1 MALTAKQRSDL
12 HAGIRDYLLLLSRGP
27 AFLHLGG
34 GAARRGGQLAFPPRN
49 QLTAAAAMAERQSLR
64 SVGRR
69 RGWWGWGGTG
79 KSPADG
85 ASNVAIVPLMM
96 VASAPCAYDQK
107 ADGEEDDINVE
118 NESGN
123 RDGWDTGAR
132 KGGKSPAD
140 GALDDGIVPLMVASA
155 PCTYDRETDSEDDIE
170 AKDESGNCDGPW
182 PEDRKPLS
190 QAETNEGK
198 RPFCHSGSTKDGTG
212 DGGREK
218 KKSRGNDG
226 APTNDHTVMVAVTA
240 SPRCAY
246 DKKTDDGDSNE
257 TDDESGNRNLAR
269 HCKACESHPGVESQ
283 EDERRRKIN
292 EIHEVISALVAR
304 RVAKN
309 MGSMGRQE
317 AAHRRKIGE
326 IQRVA
331 GNTGRNVTCPGNNEK
346 DTEERRRLV
355 VRIAHCAESFLDKV
369 VELTETILLSRAQSK
384 PYRLYKGCGVFV
396 LIEAIDVA
404 YGLQCYKKYHHSTY
418 TYISSIEHVYI
429 CKWEYKQLNS
439 RMMGNGGGEAKEGG
453 YIR

>member
-1 MALTAKQRSDL
+1 MNLEIATD
-12 HAGIRDYLLLLSRGP
+12 
-27 AFLHLGG
+27 
-34 GAARRGGQLAFPPRN
+34 PP
-49 QLTAAAAMAERQSLR
+49 E
-64 SVGRR
+64 G
-69 RGWWGWGGTG
+69 
-79 KSPADG
+79 
-85 ASNVAIVPLMM
+85 
-96 VASAPCAYDQK
+96 
-107 ADGEEDDINVE
+107 
-118 NESGN
+118 
-123 RDGWDTGAR
+123 
-132 KGGKSPAD
+132 
-140 GALDDGIVPLMVASA
+140 
-155 PCTYDRETDSEDDIE
+155 
-170 AKDESGNCDGPW
+170 
-182 PEDRKPLS
+182 RKPWS

-198 RPFCHSGSTKDGTG
+198 RPFGHSGSTKDGTG
-212 DGGREK
+212 NGGREK

-226 APTNDHTVMVAVTA
+226 APTNDDTVMVAVAA
-240 SPRCAY
+240 SPPSAY
-246 DKKTDDGDSNE
+246 DKKTDDGDTNE
-257 TDDESGNRNLAR
+257 TEDKSGNRNLLAR
-269 HCKACESHPGVESQ
+269 HGTACESHPGVESQ

-331 GNTGRNVTCPGNNEK
+331 GNMGRSVTCPGNNEK

-418 TYISSIEHVYI
+418 TYISSIEHVCVCVLTRPPEEKDHWPLPPI
-429 CKWEYKQLNS
+429 KAGWHS
-439 RMMGNGGGEAKEGG
+439 SFSP
-453 YIR
+453 